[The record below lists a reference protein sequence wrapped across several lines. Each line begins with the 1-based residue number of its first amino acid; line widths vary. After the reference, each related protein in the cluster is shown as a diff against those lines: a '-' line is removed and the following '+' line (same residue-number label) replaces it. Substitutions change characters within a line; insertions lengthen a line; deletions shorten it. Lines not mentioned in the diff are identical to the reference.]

1 MPIDLVIFD
10 LDGTLT
16 DSLDDLTDATN
27 RMLAHF
33 ARPTLTAREVR
44 GLVGQGARRLVERAL
59 PGASDA
65 DIEAGLVLFLEYN
78 ENHIADKTTLYP
90 GVTETLDLLRTQG
103 KCLAVVSNKN
113 VALCRKLLA
122 VLRVEGYFSAVLGAD
137 SLPFRKP
144 SPEPLLHL
152 VREFGVHVGETAMV
166 GDSINAIAAGRG
178 AGVVTIGCCYGYGE
192 PAELADADYRIDA
205 FAELLGLP
213 VFRRETAS

>member
-1 MPIDLVIFD
+1 MPIDLIIFD

-33 ARPTLTAREVR
+33 ARPALTAREVR
-44 GLVGQGARRLVERAL
+44 ALVGQGARRLVERAL

-65 DIEAGLVLFLEYN
+65 DIEAGLLLFLDYN

-103 KCLAVVSNKN
+103 KRLAVVSNKN

-122 VLRVEGYFSAVLGAD
+122 VLGVEGYFSAVLGAD

-152 VREFGVHVGETAMV
+152 VREFGVPVGETAMV
-166 GDSINAIAAGRG
+166 GDSINDIAAGRG
-178 AGVVTIGCCYGYGE
+178 AGVVTIGCRYGYGE
-192 PAELADADYRIDA
+192 PAELADADYGIDA